1 MKVRLERNRK
11 NPMVLKKNDY
21 FSALMHDPLSL
32 DIRLEQV
39 DTKWIPSKNTGL
51 LPSNHNFYFLFS
63 EEKESRNL
71 CQLLLPPHCCVLT
84 ACGLEVLYNMSSTTY
99 FFPPLI

>member
-32 DIRLEQV
+32 DIRL
-39 DTKWIPSKNTGL
+39 DG
-51 LPSNHNFYFLFS
+51 
-63 EEKESRNL
+63 SRASGH
-71 CQLLLPPHCCVLT
+71 Q
-84 ACGLEVLYNMSSTTY
+84 MD
-99 FFPPLI
+99 I